1 MAEAPD
7 AGPRTP
13 DPGRRTPGAGPRAPD
28 EEVVSA
34 MTDRDRVSFGI
45 KTTQWR
51 VSYDDI
57 LACWRDADTVPEIEH
72 AWLWDHLVPLRGEAT
87 GPLHEAWTLLAALA
101 GQTERL
107 RLGLMVSS
115 NRTRPPAVLAKMAA
129 TTDVISHGR
138 LVFGIGVGATRVPGE
153 NPGVRE
159 YEAYGLPLVSPREGV
174 EALSESCTIARRL
187 WTEGPFDFDGRHY
200 QLKGAVCEPK
210 PVQRPHPPVLIG
222 GTGEKGTLRVVA
234 EHADIWNC
242 PGPPWLSVEEFRRK
256 SGVLDDY
263 CAAIGRDPREITR
276 SVQILVRREEETAA
290 TRALVAE
297 LIAAGV
303 RHVVLAPA
311 FLPYPPARWLVDEII
326 APVMAETP
334 VG

>member
-1 MAEAPD
+1 
-7 AGPRTP
+7 
-13 DPGRRTPGAGPRAPD
+13 
-28 EEVVSA
+28 

-222 GTGEKGTLRVVA
+222 GTGEKGTLRWSPSTRTSGTALARPGSASRSSAARAAFSTTTAPPSVVT
-234 EHADIWNC
+234 
-242 PGPPWLSVEEFRRK
+242 R
-256 SGVLDDY
+256 
-263 CAAIGRDPREITR
+263 GR
-276 SVQILVRREEETAA
+276 S
-290 TRALVAE
+290 RALCRS
-297 LIAAGV
+297 LSAA
-303 RHVVLAPA
+303 RRRRPR
-311 FLPYPPARWLVDEII
+311 PARWS
-326 APVMAETP
+326 PS
-334 VG
+334 